1 MTEKQSRAR
10 TGETVR
16 VYKAQHKKLKAKSN
30 DLYQEKDRNVPIAEI
45 IEWLIDN
52 HLDDF
57 PM

>member
-1 MTEKQSRAR
+1 MTEKESRAR

-16 VYKAQHKKLKAKSN
+16 VHKAQHKRLKNKSN
-30 DLYQEKDRNVPIAEI
+30 DLYQEKDRNVSIAEL